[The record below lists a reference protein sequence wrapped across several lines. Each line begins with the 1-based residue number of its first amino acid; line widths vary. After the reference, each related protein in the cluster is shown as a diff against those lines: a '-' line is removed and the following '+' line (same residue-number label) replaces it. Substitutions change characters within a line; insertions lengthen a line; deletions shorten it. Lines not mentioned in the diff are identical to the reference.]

1 MYNLYTSTVTQKGQA
16 TIPAPIRRKLRI
28 EPGQKVIFEEK
39 SGEVYIKRTL
49 DLSELR
55 GSLKP
60 KVKIKYSDKKAD
72 EAIGRMFAAEYAKTR

>member
-1 MYNLYTSTVTQKGQA
+1 MYSLYTSTLTSKGQA
-16 TIPAPIRRKLRI
+16 TIPAPVRRRLGFR
-28 EPGQKVIFEEK
+28 PGQKIIFTEK
-39 SGEVYIKRTL
+39 DGNIYISPAV